1 MKQITKATSN
11 YHPNNVITNALICMH
26 EEGKAT
32 GIDTQESEVGNIV
45 QTLGRKK
52 NLVIPHSWCN
62 SNSSQ
67 YLAHLER
74 IGDYLVPGPG
84 IWWQETSNG
93 FEFFDGDDSDDHH
106 KEGPSLQH

>member
-1 MKQITKATSN
+1 MYARG
-11 YHPNNVITNALICMH
+11 
-26 EEGKAT
+26 GKAT
-32 GIDTQESEVGNIV
+32 GIDTQENEVGKIA

-52 NLVIPHSWCN
+52 NSVIPHSWCN

-67 YLAHLER
+67 YQAHLER

-106 KEGPSLQH
+106 KEGPSL